1 MRTRL
6 SHPLPYAQGGGVVNP
21 ENLSAPMDIR
31 LLAAGCVLSLVVAA
45 TAYALRLLTLDGAAA
60 AVAVGTLVFGFG
72 GWRHAGLLVLFFVT
86 SSALTRWQAQ
96 RKPHPEHTRGRSGG
110 QVLANGAVAALLA
123 VWAGVSPT
131 SWVHAA
137 FAGAI
142 AASTADT
149 WATEIGLLSKAPPRL
164 ITARVLRTRAEVPPG
179 TSGGVTWLGTIAAC
193 VGAAVIAGFSMAWLG
208 TQPAAIWLAG
218 LMGMMVD
225 SILGATVE
233 GRVRWIGNDT
243 VNVLA
248 TGVGAALAAALSID
262 F

>member
-1 MRTRL
+1 
-6 SHPLPYAQGGGVVNP
+6 
-21 ENLSAPMDIR
+21 MDIR

-45 TAYALRLLTLDGAAA
+45 TAYGLRLLTLDGAAA

-96 RKPHPEHTRGRSGG
+96 RKPHPEHTRGRSGS
-110 QVLANGAVAALLA
+110 QVLANGSVATLLA
-123 VWAGVSPT
+123 IWAGVSPAP
-131 SWVHAA
+131 WIDAA

-193 VGAAVIAGFSMAWLG
+193 VGAAVITGFSMTWLG

-218 LMGMMVD
+218 FIGMTVD

-233 GRVRWIGNDT
+233 GRVRWMTNDG
-243 VNVLA
+243 VNLIATA
-248 TGVGAALAAALSID
+248 TGALLAAVAGRS
-262 F
+262 

>member
-1 MRTRL
+1 M
-6 SHPLPYAQGGGVVNP
+6 
-21 ENLSAPMDIR
+21 
-31 LLAAGCVLSLVVAA
+31 
-45 TAYALRLLTLDGAAA
+45 
-60 AVAVGTLVFGFG
+60 
-72 GWRHAGLLVLFFVT
+72 
-86 SSALTRWQAQ
+86 
-96 RKPHPEHTRGRSGG
+96 
-110 QVLANGAVAALLA
+110 LANGAVAALLA

-131 SWVHAA
+131 PWVHAA

-149 WATEIGLLSKAPPRL
+149 WATEVGLLSKAPPRL

-233 GRVRWIGNDT
+233 GRVRWMTNDG
-243 VNVLA
+243 VNLIATA
-248 TGVGAALAAALSID
+248 TGALLAAVAGRS
-262 F
+262 

>member
-1 MRTRL
+1 MST
-6 SHPLPYAQGGGVVNP
+6 PKTYP
-21 ENLSAPMDIR
+21 APMDIR

-45 TAYALRLLTLDGAAA
+45 TAYTLRLLTLGGAAA

-131 SWVHAA
+131 PWVHAA

-164 ITARVLRTRAEVPPG
+164 ITARVLGTGAEVPPG
-179 TSGGVTWLGTIAAC
+179 TSGGVTWLGTFGAC
-193 VGAAVIAGFSMAWLG
+193 IGAAVIAGNSAAWLHTAFG
-208 TQPAAIWLAG
+208 RVWLAG
-218 LMGMMVD
+218 FIAMTVD
-225 SILGATVE
+225 SILGAMVE
-233 GRVRWIGNDT
+233 GRWRWTTNDT
-243 VNVLA
+243 VNLIA
-248 TGVGAALAAALSID
+248 TAVGAALAVLL
-262 F
+262 

>member
-1 MRTRL
+1 MST
-6 SHPLPYAQGGGVVNP
+6 PKTYP
-21 ENLSAPMDIR
+21 APMDIR

-45 TAYALRLLTLDGAAA
+45 TANALRLLTLGGAAA

-72 GWRHAGLLVLFFVT
+72 GSRHAGLLVLFFAT

-96 RKPHPEHTRGRSGG
+96 RKPHPEHIKGRNGG
-110 QVLANGAVAALLA
+110 QVLANGTVAALLA

-131 SWVHAA
+131 PWVHAA

-149 WATEIGLLSKAPPRL
+149 WATEVGLLSKAPPRL
-164 ITARVLRTRAEVPPG
+164 ITTRVLRTRAEVPPG
-179 TSGGVTWLGTIAAC
+179 TSGGVTWLGTIAAG
-193 VGAAVIAGFSMAWLG
+193 VGAAVIAWFSMAWLG

-218 LMGMMVD
+218 FIGMTVD

-233 GRVRWIGNDT
+233 GRVRWMTNDG
-243 VNVLA
+243 VNLIATATGAVLA
-248 TGVGAALAAALSID
+248 AVL
-262 F
+262 

>member
-1 MRTRL
+1 
-6 SHPLPYAQGGGVVNP
+6 
-21 ENLSAPMDIR
+21 MDIR

-96 RKPHPEHTRGRSGG
+96 RKPHPEHTRGRSGS
-110 QVLANGAVAALLA
+110 QVLANGSVATLLA
-123 VWAGVSPT
+123 IWAGVSPAP
-131 SWVHAA
+131 WIDAA

-193 VGAAVIAGFSMAWLG
+193 VGAAVITGFSMTWLG

-218 LMGMMVD
+218 FIGMTVD

-233 GRVRWIGNDT
+233 GRVRWMTNDG
-243 VNVLA
+243 VNLIATA
-248 TGVGAALAAALSID
+248 TGALLAAVAGRS
-262 F
+262 

>member
-6 SHPLPYAQGGGVVNP
+6 SHSLPYAGGEG
-21 ENLSAPMDIR
+21 LSTPKTYPAPMDIR
-31 LLAAGCVLSLVVAA
+31 LLAAGCVLSLVVAS
-45 TAYALRLLTLDGAAA
+45 TANALRLLTLGGAAA
-60 AVAVGTLVFGFG
+60 AVAVGTVVFGFG
-72 GWRHAGLLVLFFVT
+72 GWRHAGLLVLFFAT

-96 RKPHPEHTRGRSGG
+96 RKPHPEHIKGRNGG
-110 QVLANGAVAALLA
+110 QVLANGTVAALLA

-131 SWVHAA
+131 PWVHAA

-149 WATEIGLLSKAPPRL
+149 WATEVGLLSKAPPRL
-164 ITARVLRTRAEVPPG
+164 ITTRVLRTRAEVPPG
-179 TSGGVTWLGTIAAC
+179 TSGGVTWLGTIAAG
-193 VGAAVIAGFSMAWLG
+193 VGAAVIAWFSMAWLG

-218 LMGMMVD
+218 FIGMTVD

-233 GRVRWIGNDT
+233 GRVRWMTNDG
-243 VNVLA
+243 VNLIATATGAVLA
-248 TGVGAALAAALSID
+248 AV